1 MARIFTIDIQNF
13 RGIQEFH
20 QKFHEGINCLIG
32 RGDSGK
38 STILSA
44 ISVVLSSKWSVHF
57 TDDDFYNGNV
67 DDPIIIDATLINLP
81 DKTLSK
87 FGDYVRGISSD
98 GTIIDNF
105 EAESAMDAN
114 CALTIRLIVKS
125 DLEPNWYVID
135 SRDKEPKVISAADR
149 TELNVYSISDLTDR
163 HFSFTKGNPLYS
175 LVKRLVADQDET
187 DSTIQEIMR
196 QAKVNFDDSV
206 KDKFN
211 ETLELVVNIANKLG
225 LCISLEDTSAGLDS
239 QDISYNANKVSLH
252 ESGVP
257 FRLHGNGSKRI
268 LSLAIQL
275 ATANPFGVILIDEI
289 EQGLE
294 PDRVQHLV
302 KNLLSLENSQIII
315 TTHSSNVV
323 TELSCDNLFIMR
335 NHAVKFESIDSDYQG
350 CVRKNPEAFFA
361 KKVLVCEGATEVGI
375 MRSINSYLITQNKAS
390 AAVQGVRFADGT
402 GRSMINYVNGF
413 VRMGYECAL
422 FCDSDDDTVNSH
434 KLALRDNGVV
444 IADCEKGKC
453 IEQQLFCDLPW
464 DQVIDCVNL
473 RIDNAGVE
481 MLDVYNDVT
490 YNMQDDKPNFDNWLT
505 KDLKSLRAVLGTR
518 ACNKSWFKDQ
528 DRGSEIGDIMMSCYE
543 SLPSGNHI
551 KSMIDSLIHWIEA

>member
-163 HFSFTKGNPLYS
+163 HFSAQLQK
-175 LVKRLVADQDET
+175 
-187 DSTIQEIMR
+187 
-196 QAKVNFDDSV
+196 SV
-206 KDKFN
+206 
-211 ETLELVVNIANKLG
+211 
-225 LCISLEDTSAGLDS
+225 
-239 QDISYNANKVSLH
+239 
-252 ESGVP
+252 
-257 FRLHGNGSKRI
+257 
-268 LSLAIQL
+268 
-275 ATANPFGVILIDEI
+275 
-289 EQGLE
+289 
-294 PDRVQHLV
+294 DRCQP
-302 KNLLSLENSQIII
+302 
-315 TTHSSNVV
+315 TT
-323 TELSCDNLFIMR
+323 
-335 NHAVKFESIDSDYQG
+335 Q
-350 CVRKNPEAFFA
+350 
-361 KKVLVCEGATEVGI
+361 
-375 MRSINSYLITQNKAS
+375 
-390 AAVQGVRFADGT
+390 RFW
-402 GRSMINYVNGF
+402 
-413 VRMGYECAL
+413 
-422 FCDSDDDTVNSH
+422 
-434 KLALRDNGVV
+434 
-444 IADCEKGKC
+444 
-453 IEQQLFCDLPW
+453 LP
-464 DQVIDCVNL
+464 
-473 RIDNAGVE
+473 
-481 MLDVYNDVT
+481 
-490 YNMQDDKPNFDNWLT
+490 
-505 KDLKSLRAVLGTR
+505 
-518 ACNKSWFKDQ
+518 
-528 DRGSEIGDIMMSCYE
+528 
-543 SLPSGNHI
+543 
-551 KSMIDSLIHWIEA
+551 